1 MSQDLQ
7 TQLLTLIPA
16 AHVLLV
22 LLVCAIMGLLGQG
35 IRAVVGLK
43 GVGSFSETSPNQQ
56 SEFNAA
62 YLAFS
67 LMIGML
73 AGILAGLV
81 IGPANFHPEDI
92 KTLLAVA
99 TSGYAGADFI
109 ESTYSVVFPSASRSA
124 KQPAAGATTNDVKSL
139 TAHVLNLNA
148 TVSSLA
154 TAVASRGMAQ
164 GHDLAPAAA
173 AIPGLGNAL
182 TAVAPHI
189 NASVWLPALS
199 AAFTKYSMLTNK
211 RMAAAI
217 GQFLVEA
224 GSSFQEVVENLRY
237 TSATRI
243 AAVFPREFASAAEA
257 QPYVNNPVAFANRV
271 YANRLGNGDEASGD
285 GYRFCGRGL
294 IQLTGRNEY
303 TQFGATL
310 GMTPEQTS
318 SYLETPEGAAMSGC
332 WYLSENG
339 CLPLAD
345 TWDISSITRR
355 VNGTGM
361 EGAAQRLSYSNAVL
375 QRLGG

>member
-7 TQLLTLIPA
+7 TQLLALIPA
-16 AHVLLV
+16 AHVLFV
-22 LLVCAIMGLLGQG
+22 LIVCAIMGLLGQG

-43 GVGSFSETSPNQQ
+43 AGGSFSQASPNQQ

-81 IGPANFHPEDI
+81 IGPANFHPEDV

-109 ESTYSVVFPSASRSA
+109 EGSYSIIFPSASQSA
-124 KQPAAGATTNDVKSL
+124 KQPTAAVTTDEVKSL
-139 TAHVLNLNA
+139 TTYVLNLNA

-154 TAVASRGMAQ
+154 SAVASRGMVQA
-164 GHDLAPAAA
+164 HDVTPAPPP
-173 AIPGLGNAL
+173 IPGLANAV

-189 NASVWLPALS
+189 NTSVWIPALS
-199 AAFTKYSMLTNK
+199 AAFTKYSMLSNK

-224 GSSFQEVVENLRY
+224 GPSFQEIVEDLHY

-257 QPYVNNPVAFANRV
+257 QPYVNNPVALANRV

-285 GYRFCGRGL
+285 GYKFCGRGL

-303 TQFGATL
+303 AQFGATL

-318 SYLETPEGAAMSGC
+318 SYLETPEGAATSGC

-345 TWDISSITRR
+345 AWNISTITLR
-355 VNGTGM
+355 VNGNGM
-361 EGAAQRLSYSNAVL
+361 QGAAQRLAYSNAVL
-375 QRLGG
+375 QKLGG